1 MLVLTEVISVLLPE
15 TVVLKQPRCEEVL
28 DFEVSSTVVVSLL
41 GKGTVD
47 ATVPPLVTVKL
58 VQILLHGV
66 LTILVSLLLEVAGE
80 SVQPEYIV
88 MLPLLIDNTPELTH
102 PTEVNELLSILG
114 ISVVLTSDTAILGV
128 LQVTFFAS
136 VGNA

>member
-1 MLVLTEVISVLLPE
+1 MLVLIEVVSVLLPE
-15 TVVLKQPRCEEVL
+15 TVVPKQPICEEVL
-28 DFEVSSTVVVSLL
+28 HLEVSSTVVVSLL
-41 GKGTVD
+41 GKDTVD
-47 ATVPPLVTVKL
+47 ATVPALVTVKL

-66 LTILVSLLLEVAGE
+66 LTVLVSLLLETAGE

-88 MLPLLIDNTPELTH
+88 MLPLLLDNASELTF